1 MRSFALVA
9 VALSTS
15 ACAMFSGV
23 GDLEVVDPAAGET
36 DRVEPLD
43 GGASTGTDASSER
56 DGASATDARGDASPE
71 EAGRDA
77 GPPRDSGPDAP
88 TCGSTGTAALTG
100 CASDAQLSSQI
111 VTCRQFCAARGSCCG
126 TSCTFLGL
134 PVAGAWYKD
143 SLICNLS
150 ADYYMSSCDEAIRG
164 STPGYFQCCC
174 Y

>member
-1 MRSFALVA
+1 MRCFALLF

-23 GDLEVVDPAAGET
+23 GDLEVVDPVRGAT
-36 DRVEPLD
+36 DRTDPLD
-43 GGASTGTDASSER
+43 GGQSSDDDAASDR
-56 DGASATDARGDASPE
+56 DGGSASDARSDAE
-71 EAGRDA
+71 EAGHDA
-77 GPPRDSGPDAP
+77 SPPRDSGPDAP
-88 TCGSTGTAALTG
+88 TCGNTGTAALSG

-111 VTCRQFCAARGSCCG
+111 VTCRQFCAARGSCCA

-150 ADYYMSSCDEAIRG
+150 ADYYMTSCDEAIRG
-164 STPGYFQCCC
+164 TTPGYFQCCC